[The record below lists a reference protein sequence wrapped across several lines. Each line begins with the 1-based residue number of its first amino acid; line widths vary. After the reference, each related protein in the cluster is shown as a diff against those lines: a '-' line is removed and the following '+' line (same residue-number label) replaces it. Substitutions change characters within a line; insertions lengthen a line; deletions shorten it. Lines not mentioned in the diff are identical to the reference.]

1 MIQVML
7 LKSLLQVSC
16 QGTKRMG
23 EGDGPRDTT
32 FSVSS
37 SLSPLQVSER
47 YDSTN
52 LLTALPSSFLE
63 PLLSFTLMEDPEIR
77 LLVLAI
83 LTSLLDRRRNASR
96 VTATDAAAARSVLL
110 WFAQVFPLKGD
121 LLPPAGR
128 DASLRPLCYW
138 RPLTVKPS
146 TVCLKANPSDCLL
159 HSLCIGVPLTP
170 DRESF
175 DVSVL
180 ELKEDQSSRQD
191 NLFIRKVRYFFTSNT
206 S

>member
-1 MIQVML
+1 M
-7 LKSLLQVSC
+7 
-16 QGTKRMG
+16 
-23 EGDGPRDTT
+23 
-32 FSVSS
+32 
-37 SLSPLQVSER
+37 SER

-96 VTATDAAAARSVLL
+96 VTATASARSALS

-121 LLPPAGR
+121 LLPSAGS

-138 RPLTVKPS
+138 RPMTVKPS
-146 TVCLKANPSDCLL
+146 TVGLIANPSDCLL
-159 HSLCIGVPLTP
+159 HSLCMGVPLTHTG
-170 DRESF
+170 RALTCLCLS
-175 DVSVL
+175 
-180 ELKEDQSSRQD
+180 
-191 NLFIRKVRYFFTSNT
+191 
-206 S
+206 